1 VQTLDGEDALWFAR
15 SRRDSNDYQRMGRQ
29 RCLIQAVLKQRSP
42 ADLLTNFQAV
52 ARVTTDNIETNLP
65 QQVLPA
71 LVSLAGD
78 GFSLESVSF
87 DPNLPDP
94 NEEDGKFNT
103 SRPDVDY
110 MREVA
115 HAAID
120 GVPLPGSRP
129 STSAAPSATPSP
141 SASASASAAPQP
153 ATAAP
158 ESLADSCASVSA
170 GDTAG
175 DPGPEN

>member
-1 VQTLDGEDALWFAR
+1 
-15 SRRDSNDYQRMGRQ
+15 
-29 RCLIQAVLKQRSP
+29 
-42 ADLLTNFQAV
+42 
-52 ARVTTDNIETNLP
+52 
-65 QQVLPA
+65 VLPA

-94 NEEDGKFNT
+94 NENDGKFDT

-110 MREVA
+110 MREVVRS
-115 HAAID
+115 AID
-120 GVPLPGSRP
+120 GVPLPGSKP
-129 STSAAPSATPSP
+129 STSAAPSTTSAPST
-141 SASASASAAPQP
+141 SAGASASAAPQP

-175 DPGPEN
+175 GPGPAS